1 MNCTT
6 CNTETTVLNRSMCIK
21 CKAIIC
27 DTCAIGNKF
36 MCSTCSDK
44 GKIKL
49 DYIRRSHIELYK
61 DCPYAFKMEVIDQ
74 IPTGQSIY
82 AKLGS
87 FIHDE
92 FEKHQLGER
101 TINQIMENSIDALNS
116 WDDEFEPDM
125 IEKLKERTVKS
136 VEGYAHIIP
145 TLTNEIVA
153 LEETIFFELDPEL
166 PKVRITMDRVDR
178 DSEGNLHLHD
188 WKTGKVMT
196 GKKLSTDLQV
206 PLYIY
211 AIRSHYGV
219 TPKSFTLYYVSEGK
233 TRTYNMVDEDTF
245 VCTVRKKDYTISI
258 TEVLREVKS
267 IFAKIKNG
275 HFSIPDKPNF
285 FTCKMCEFKTMGKCS
300 GADTQSWHEINTAR
314 GL

>member
-1 MNCTT
+1 M
-6 CNTETTVLNRSMCIK
+6 CN
-21 CKAIIC
+21 A
-27 DTCAIGNKF
+27 
-36 MCSTCSDK
+36 CSDK

-74 IPTGQSIY
+74 IPTSQSIY

-92 FEKHQLGER
+92 FEQYQRGNR
-101 TINQIMENSIDALNS
+101 TLEQILENSLSAIDS
-116 WDDEFEPDM
+116 WDDEFGEE
-125 IEKLKERTVKS
+125 IREKMKVRTEAS
-136 VEGYAHIIP
+136 VLGFEEVIP
-145 TLTNEIVA
+145 TLKNEIVA
-153 LEETIFFELDPEL
+153 LEETIFFELDSEL
-166 PKVRITMDRVDR
+166 PKVRITMDRVDK
-178 DSEGNLHLHD
+178 DQEGNLHLHD

-196 GKKLSTDLQV
+196 GKKLTTDLQV

-211 AIRSHYGV
+211 AIRSHYGI

-258 TEVLREVKS
+258 TETLREVKS

-275 HFSIPDKPNF
+275 HFSIPEKPNF
-285 FTCKMCEFKTMGKCS
+285 FACKMCEFKAMGKCA
-300 GADTQSWHEINTAR
+300 GHENESWSQINMAR
-314 GL
+314 GV